1 MGKQLDT
8 LTPSLQD
15 FIAEQKIFFVATAM
29 NEGRINL
36 SPKGIDTFRVIDE
49 KKICWLNL
57 TGSGNETATH
67 ILHNNR
73 MTILFCAFEGPPK
86 IVRLYGTA
94 MVFHPQDPEFN
105 ARCSLF
111 PEIPGTRQIFEMNV
125 ELVQISCGMGVPLMA
140 FEGNRKELIE
150 WAKGQGEEGLDKYRR
165 KKNSTS
171 LDGLSTGI
179 QKEQKQ
185 NPGT

>member
-1 MGKQLDT
+1 MGKQLHK
-8 LTPSLQD
+8 LTVSLQD

-29 NEGRINL
+29 SEGRINL
-36 SPKGIDTFRVIDE
+36 SPKGIDTFRVLDE

-67 ILHNNR
+67 VLHNNR
-73 MTILFCAFEGPPK
+73 MTILFCAFEGAPK

-94 MVFHPQDPEFN
+94 SVFHPGDQEFG
-105 ARCSLF
+105 ALCTLF
-111 PEIPGTRQIFEMNV
+111 PEIPGTRQIFEMSV

-150 WAKGQGEEGLDKYRR
+150 WAKGQGEEGLEAYRN
-165 KKNSTS
+165 KKNSIS
-171 LDGLSTGI
+171 LDGLPTGI
-179 QKEQKQ
+179 QK
-185 NPGT
+185 G

>member
-1 MGKQLDT
+1 MGKQLHK
-8 LTPSLQD
+8 LTVSLQD

-29 NEGRINL
+29 SEGRINL
-36 SPKGIDTFRVIDE
+36 SPKGIDTFRVLDE

-67 ILHNNR
+67 VLHNNR
-73 MTILFCAFEGPPK
+73 MTILFCAFEGAPK

-94 MVFHPQDPEFN
+94 NVFHPGDPNFG
-105 ARCSLF
+105 ALSSLF
-111 PEIPGTRQIFEMNV
+111 PEIPGTRQIFEMSV

-150 WAKGQGEEGLDKYRR
+150 WAKGQGEEGLEAYRN
-165 KKNSTS
+165 KKNSIS
-171 LDGLSTGI
+171 LDGLPTGI
-179 QKEQKQ
+179 QK
-185 NPGT
+185 G